1 MVDCYERRKKPIQ
14 RNYNFTALTELQES
28 GELLNYKELCERL
41 EIKCVDGNSKKKT
54 LSDLEKVCSFE
65 MVGKKYHI
73 TEVHTSGIVLN
84 HGNNGYDSYI
94 LKVLGNLLPESGELY
109 ISKIALAEELG
120 MVNHHFRND
129 RYKIDISDADWKN
142 FGCTY
147 DVLQDGFNVIKKIL
161 TQWIDNSINRL
172 VDKKYITKREGYQ
185 YSIKIPMNN
194 GEDDY
199 FVQTNNV
206 LGEDENIF
214 FQIDTDTK
222 KKLGIKSDS
231 MSGETRTKY
240 HICFFNNLNNT
251 YAKKGIVFDNVW
263 KCYILQKD
271 QFPDMQYTDYIQAI
285 SVINAEAKR
294 KIEETKQLNFLSPN
308 ARNYLIKNFI
318 V

>member
-1 MVDCYERRKKPIQ
+1 MVDYYERRKKPIQ

-214 FQIDTDTK
+214 LQIDADTK
-222 KKLGIKSDS
+222 KRLGIKSNR
-231 MSGETRTKY
+231 MSDETRIKY
-240 HICFFNNLNNT
+240 HSCFLSNLNSV
-251 YAKKGIVFDNVW
+251 YEEKGLQFDKVW
-263 KCYILQKD
+263 TCYILQKE
-271 QFPDMQYTDYIQAI
+271 QFPEMQHMDDILARSQI
-285 SVINAEAKR
+285 KAEAMR
-294 KIEETKQLNFLSPN
+294 KIENTKQLNFLSPN
-308 ARNYLIKNFI
+308 ARKYLIENYI